1 MHFVAVWVG
10 AAATAGTAG
19 AADMP
24 AEPSFMEVIA
34 VQRSFMEVIAVQPS
48 FMAVIAVRRSFA
60 VVVAAD
66 AVVVAADINL
76 TFALS
81 RTSSR

>member
-10 AAATAGTAG
+10 AAATAG

-24 AEPSFMEVIA
+24 AERSFMVVIA
-34 VQRSFMEVIAVQPS
+34 VQRSFMV
-48 FMAVIAVRRSFA
+48 VIAVRRSFAVVAAADA

>member
-1 MHFVAVWVG
+1 MV
-10 AAATAGTAG
+10 
-19 AADMP
+19 
-24 AEPSFMEVIA
+24 
-34 VQRSFMEVIAVQPS
+34 
-48 FMAVIAVRRSFA
+48 VIAVRRSFAVVAAADA